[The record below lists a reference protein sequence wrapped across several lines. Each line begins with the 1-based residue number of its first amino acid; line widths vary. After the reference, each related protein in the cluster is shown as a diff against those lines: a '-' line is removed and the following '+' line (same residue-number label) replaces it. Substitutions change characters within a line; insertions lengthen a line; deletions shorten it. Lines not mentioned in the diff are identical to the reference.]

1 MNLKKQIKKDVAAA
15 LRQLTVDSLQLT
27 ENEVEV
33 FRPGN
38 PEHGDYSTNIA
49 LKIGGE
55 IHLRGVSKKAAKR
68 HLGGEKRGS
77 FERSPIE
84 IARELADSLQSQ
96 AYIEK
101 LEVSEPGFVNFFI
114 KDVVWQNQVSDVL
127 KAGSKFGSNDSG
139 RGKKARVEFV
149 SANPTGPLH
158 FGNAR
163 GGPIG
168 DSLASVLEFCGYK
181 VLREYLNNDR
191 GNQVVDLGRTIAVH
205 LGLIEKGEGD
215 LAYLGEYV
223 KELSAN
229 VKSKIG
235 NTKDLS
241 QDEVAKKVGELAV
254 RIMFEEIIK
263 DTRDLGIKY
272 DLITTESDLQKEA
285 PKVLTEF
292 ERRGLLKKLEGAV
305 WFGDRGAVVVKS
317 DGTFTYF
324 TADLV
329 YHKQKF
335 ESGYDLVVDVFGSN
349 TSGHVP
355 KLREL
360 ADVLGFNQEKL
371 KVILY
376 QFVRIKRGSD
386 IVKMSKRSGT
396 FVTVR
401 EVLDEV
407 GRDALRFFIL
417 MHEVNTHIDFD
428 LDLAKEKSSKNP
440 VYYVQYANARIC
452 SILAKAKG
460 KKPFDKTQGK
470 LQAKSNHELLTG
482 NYELNLVKQISR
494 FPELVEDISE
504 NFAVNQLTTYAM
516 ELADSFHKFYE
527 NCPVLLEK
535 EELRQARLALI
546 SATQIALANTLRL
559 LGVSAP
565 EKM

>member
-1 MNLKKQIKKDVAAA
+1 MNLKKRIVDD
-15 LRQLTVDSLQLT
+15 LTRSVSGIVGKLASPRSPRFRVGAGGRSGWDGR
-27 ENEVEV
+27 VEV
-33 FRPGN
+33 TRPADARY
-38 PEHGDYSTNIA
+38 GDYSTNVA
-49 LKIGGE
+49 LKIATRDTVHE
-55 IHLRGVSKKAAKR
+55 TRNK
-68 HLGGEKRGS
+68 
-77 FERSPIE
+77 RSPME

-527 NCPVLLEK
+527 NVQVLTEEK
-535 EELRQARLALI
+535 EIRQARLALI

>member
-1 MNLKKQIKKDVAAA
+1 MNLKKRIVDD
-15 LRQLTVDSLQLT
+15 LTRSVSGIVGKLASPRSPRFRVGAGGRSGWDGR
-27 ENEVEV
+27 VEV
-33 FRPGN
+33 TRPADARY
-38 PEHGDYSTNIA
+38 GDYSTNVA
-49 LKIGGE
+49 LKIATRDTVHE
-55 IHLRGVSKKAAKR
+55 TRNK
-68 HLGGEKRGS
+68 
-77 FERSPIE
+77 RSPME

>member
-1 MNLKKQIKKDVAAA
+1 MNLKKRIVDD
-15 LRQLTVDSLQLT
+15 LTRSVSGIVGKLASPRSPRFRVGAGGRSGWDGR
-27 ENEVEV
+27 VEV
-33 FRPGN
+33 TRPADARY
-38 PEHGDYSTNIA
+38 GDYSTNVA
-49 LKIGGE
+49 LKIATRDTVHE
-55 IHLRGVSKKAAKR
+55 TRNK
-68 HLGGEKRGS
+68 
-77 FERSPIE
+77 RSPME

-460 KKPFDKTQGK
+460 KKPFDKAQGK

>member
-1 MNLKKQIKKDVAAA
+1 MNLKKRIVDD
-15 LRQLTVDSLQLT
+15 LTRSVSGIVGKLASPRSPRFRVGAGGRSGWDGR
-27 ENEVEV
+27 VEV
-33 FRPGN
+33 TRPADARY
-38 PEHGDYSTNIA
+38 GDYSTNVA
-49 LKIGGE
+49 LKIATRDTVHE
-55 IHLRGVSKKAAKR
+55 TRNK
-68 HLGGEKRGS
+68 
-77 FERSPIE
+77 RSPME

-335 ESGYDLVVDVFGSN
+335 ESGYDLVIDVFGSN

>member
-1 MNLKKQIKKDVAAA
+1 GRSGWDG
-15 LRQLTVDSLQLT
+15 R
-27 ENEVEV
+27 VEV
-33 FRPGN
+33 TRPADARY
-38 PEHGDYSTNIA
+38 GDYSTNVA
-49 LKIGGE
+49 LKIATRDTVHE
-55 IHLRGVSKKAAKR
+55 TRNK
-68 HLGGEKRGS
+68 
-77 FERSPIE
+77 RSPME

-168 DSLASVLEFCGYK
+168 DTLASVLEFSGYK

>member
-1 MNLKKQIKKDVAAA
+1 MNLKKRIVDD
-15 LRQLTVDSLQLT
+15 LTRSVSGIVGKLASPRSPRFRVGAGGRSGWDGR
-27 ENEVEV
+27 VEGT
-33 FRPGN
+33 RPADARY
-38 PEHGDYSTNIA
+38 GDYSTNVA
-49 LKIGGE
+49 LKSATRDTVHE
-55 IHLRGVSKKAAKR
+55 TRNK
-68 HLGGEKRGS
+68 
-77 FERSPIE
+77 RSPME

-335 ESGYDLVVDVFGSN
+335 ESGYDLVVDVFGS
-349 TSGHVP
+349 
-355 KLREL
+355 
-360 ADVLGFNQEKL
+360 
-371 KVILY
+371 
-376 QFVRIKRGSD
+376 
-386 IVKMSKRSGT
+386 KRSGT

-470 LQAKSNHELLTG
+470 
-482 NYELNLVKQISR
+482 
-494 FPELVEDISE
+494 
-504 NFAVNQLTTYAM
+504 
-516 ELADSFHKFYE
+516 
-527 NCPVLLEK
+527 
-535 EELRQARLALI
+535 
-546 SATQIALANTLRL
+546 
-559 LGVSAP
+559 
-565 EKM
+565 